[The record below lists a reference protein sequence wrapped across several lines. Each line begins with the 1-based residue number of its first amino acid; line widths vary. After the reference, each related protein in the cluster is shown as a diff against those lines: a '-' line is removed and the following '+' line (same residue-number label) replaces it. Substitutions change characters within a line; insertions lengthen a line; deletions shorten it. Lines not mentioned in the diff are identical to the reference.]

1 MAAVLHLH
9 FVRAGRCAAR
19 PTGVP
24 ERREL
29 GLLFHPPCFAT
40 SFYRNAFLSSLIIAR
55 SPLSCSCFAI
65 RLCAGIS
72 FDRIGSENFLSN
84 FLSAKIHRNL
94 RFVKDS
100 SFFLNFITNINIFPS
115 DRIKELSQIV
125 ANQDQEYFK
134 QFFQK
139 VKFYFEWKGLRQRYK
154 NWIQSY

>member
-1 MAAVLHLH
+1 MYTRSYFTKYLELLETKHANRVKYCSAFPLGKRSTVNRAWSLERDEKLAAVLHLH

-94 RFVKDS
+94 RFVEDS
-100 SFFLNFITNINIFPS
+100 SRFLS
-115 DRIKELSQIV
+115 
-125 ANQDQEYFK
+125 FK
-134 QFFQK
+134 F
-139 VKFYFEWKGLRQRYK
+139 
-154 NWIQSY
+154 